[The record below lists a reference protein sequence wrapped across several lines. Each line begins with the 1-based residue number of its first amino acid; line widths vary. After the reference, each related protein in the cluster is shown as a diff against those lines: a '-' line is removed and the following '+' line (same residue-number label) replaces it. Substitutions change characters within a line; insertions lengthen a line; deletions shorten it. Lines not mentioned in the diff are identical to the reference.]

1 MSEINHSGRPKDY
14 AVCFRKDCP
23 LAQSCL
29 RQLTA
34 NEPCQDERYIRL
46 VNPYLVKDDTGNCPF
61 YRSNKMVRVAYGIA
75 NIFDNLPYSKHDYIF
90 HCVQGCFGKS
100 TYYRVYHKQRPI
112 WPNEQ
117 EYIQQVFARNGITEP
132 VQFEEYRDIYNW

>member
-46 VNPYLVKDDTGNCPF
+46 VNPYLVKDVTSSCPF
-61 YRSNKMVRVAYGIA
+61 YRSNKKVRVAYGIA
-75 NIFDNLPYSKHDYIF
+75 RIFDNIPHSKHNYVF
-90 HCVQGCFGKS
+90 HAVQDCFGKS
-100 TYYRVYHKQRPI
+100 TYYRVVHKQRPI

>member
-23 LAQSCL
+23 LAQNCL

-46 VNPYLVKDDTGNCPF
+46 VNPYLVKDVTESCSY
-61 YRSNKMVRVAYGIA
+61 YRSNEQVRVAYGIA
-75 NIFDNLPYSKHDYIF
+75 RIFDNIPHSTHNYVF
-90 HCVQGCFGKS
+90 HAVQDCFGKS